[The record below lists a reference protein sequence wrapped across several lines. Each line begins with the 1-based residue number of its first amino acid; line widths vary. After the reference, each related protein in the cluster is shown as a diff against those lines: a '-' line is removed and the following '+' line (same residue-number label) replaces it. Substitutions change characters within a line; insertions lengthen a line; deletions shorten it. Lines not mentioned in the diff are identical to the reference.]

1 MAAFS
6 QAQITTLRT
15 AQDAILTA
23 LATGSGVVEYQ
34 INNRRVRKE
43 TRVEMMKAL
52 EDITKMIVL
61 AESMLESPV
70 PVVNY
75 AQLRRD

>member
-1 MAAFS
+1 
-6 QAQITTLRT
+6 
-15 AQDAILTA
+15 
-23 LATGSGVVEYQ
+23 
-34 INNRRVRKE
+34 
-43 TRVEMMKAL
+43 MMKAL

-75 AQLRRD
+75 AQLRRDYCTNALRRKPKSQLDVLPRHSIGLPCR